1 MRPKSCN
8 VYIVNEV
15 KLMTPV
21 NECPQ
26 EHAFTYTRMEH
37 IKMFYIQAP
46 NVASLRTISPNWAIN
61 GSTFP
66 TKFRLLASLV
76 RPHHRLPSDLRH
88 RPQSSSNRRPG
99 NLKALT
105 NVIHTPQLP
114 KIANCRTHRGPPQ

>member
-26 EHAFTYTRMEH
+26 EHAFTYTRTEH
-37 IKMFYIQAP
+37 IKMFYIPAP
-46 NVASLRTISPNWAIN
+46 NVASLRTISPNWAII

-66 TKFRLLASLV
+66 QNLDYLHHSSDHIIDYPPTSDIV
-76 RPHHRLPSDLRH
+76 RNHPAIVV
-88 RPQSSSNRRPG
+88 Q
-99 NLKALT
+99 AT
-105 NVIHTPQLP
+105 
-114 KIANCRTHRGPPQ
+114 